1 MNELIKKAEEY
12 ASAGT
17 RTVISNWERA
27 MKAPMSIAFELPIR
41 KNVSL
46 PREIIKLG
54 IKLIQKP

>member
-54 IKLIQKP
+54 IK